1 MWREPRSRLCIALV
15 LTPKGGTSLQG
26 GYSHASFGSCFPVY
40 DVETTRCS
48 LFPDA
53 FVAAGTWAWGGGC
66 ELSPLPLLGS
76 ERLRRSG
83 PAHLPRAGATTT
95 PARRS
100 AGVFLIRPITRGRLR
115 KQHLLGES
123 APRAPVQGA
132 RPPEGF
138 VVSRSLCCFSAGG
151 LCLQTDTCQSTR
163 LSAVAPSSDRAGLD
177 CDSGVRNGNV
187 LTSEHL
193 QEGSSPQPRASR
205 LGADRAG
212 SLIDF
217 QESEFSQVGIWGPPS
232 LCPLLERWKEAG
244 RLGSVFGKGEP
255 EFSPC

>member
-1 MWREPRSRLCIALV
+1 MSFPGAVFALRREPRSRLCIALV

-40 DVETTRCS
+40 DVNTRCS

-151 LCLQTDTCQSTR
+151 LCEAMSCKPTLVS
-163 LSAVAPSSDRAGLD
+163 
-177 CDSGVRNGNV
+177 
-187 LTSEHL
+187 
-193 QEGSSPQPRASR
+193 QPACPRWLPPATALAWTVT
-205 LGADRAG
+205 LG
-212 SLIDF
+212 
-217 QESEFSQVGIWGPPS
+217 
-232 LCPLLERWKEAG
+232 
-244 RLGSVFGKGEP
+244 FGMAMY
-255 EFSPC
+255 